1 MFLVVEQ
8 GVWRDVEKVNVGVVR
23 GFYESILE
31 KNIYYNCRE
40 KKLTTNTHAR
50 RPGPA
55 EILVWAG

>member
-1 MFLVVEQ
+1 MFLVVEE
-8 GVWRDVEKVNVGVVR
+8 GVWRDVEEVNVGVVR

-50 RPGPA
+50 RPR
-55 EILVWAG
+55 AG